1 MTGWRKPRSSTAA
14 HLRPIRLSSLA
25 NVIGADSSG
34 SWASS
39 LSFRHLPLSATSGG
53 TSGARATPPG
63 QRRTTSDR
71 RSNATWRACNRP
83 RPPERVVSVP
93 GRAIAIIRIPKIDVD
108 LVVVEGTGTEQL
120 KKGPGHYPWTAY
132 PWDDTGRVGI
142 AGHRTTYG
150 APFWSL
156 NGLRAGDRIV
166 LATEYGIFD
175 YRVTR
180 TVVTPPSGILPSGAY
195 ILDQTTSPTLVL
207 TTCNPRFSA
216 SERLV
221 VIADRVE

>member
-1 MTGWRKPRSSTAA
+1 MAETEVVDGSLIPADPTALPRRRHRGRFLRLIGLLFIASALALVGYLWWNVWGTGYAA
-14 HLRPIRLSSLA
+14 RAAQNDLRPAFERNVASLQ
-25 NVIGADSSG
+25 
-34 SWASS
+34 
-39 LSFRHLPLSATSGG
+39 SA
-53 TSGARATPPG
+53 AA
-63 QRRTTSDR
+63 
-71 RSNATWRACNRP
+71 
-83 RPPERVVSVP
+83 PERVVNVP

-108 LVVVEGTGTEQL
+108 LVVVEGTGTEPL
-120 KKGPGHYPWTAY
+120 KKGPGHYTWTAY

-156 NGLRAGDRIV
+156 DGLRAGDRIV
-166 LATEYGIFD
+166 LATEFGIFN

-180 TVVTPPSGILPSGAY
+180 TVVTPPSGILPSGGY
-195 ILDQTTSPTLVL
+195 ILDQTKSPTLVL

-221 VIADRVE
+221 VIADRIE